1 MGNRRK
7 TPDLMDDLLSGKKP
21 PTVAPPKPVR
31 QDAGIPV
38 KQQTEPP
45 VAEAKPAPIRETRS
59 KPALKL
65 TYAKEEEEKVK
76 VTFYVSEELQYNL
89 DAAQLQLRRAA
100 PSHVKKQQL
109 SKSAIVEAA
118 LVLIIDDLEKEGEGS
133 VLARYLF
140 S

>member
-7 TPDLMDDLLSGKKP
+7 TPDLMDNLLSGKKP
-21 PTVAPPKPVR
+21 PAGAPPKPIR
-31 QDAGIPV
+31 QDTGIPV

-45 VAEAKPAPIRETRS
+45 VAEAKPAPTRETRS

-65 TYAKEEEEKVK
+65 AYAKEEEEKVK

-89 DAAQLQLRRAA
+89 DSAQLQLRRAA